1 MNDFLW
7 VEKYR
12 PQTIDECILP
22 EETKEIFR
30 GFVEQGEIPN
40 LLLSGTAGIGKTT
53 IAKALCK
60 HLGTDYIL
68 INGSDEGRFLDT
80 IRDKAKSFASTVSL
94 TSSSAHKV
102 IIVDEADN
110 TTPDVQLLLRATI
123 EEFQKNCRFIFTC
136 NFKNKIIDPL
146 HSRTTVV
153 DFNVTGKQKVQM
165 AGQFLARAEHI
176 CQVEGVEY
184 NTKVLAEL
192 IMKHFPDF
200 RRTLNELQRYSST
213 GKIDTGIM
221 AIQSD
226 ASYDSLM
233 KSLKDKKFT
242 DVKKWVEQ
250 NIDNSPT
257 HIMRAVYDK
266 LYTVL
271 EKPSIAAAVLII
283 AEYQYKSAFVADQEI
298 NLLACFTQLMMEC
311 EFK

>member
-165 AGQFLARAEHI
+165 AGKFLARAEQI
-176 CQVEGVEY
+176 LDNEGVQY

-233 KSLKDKKFT
+233 KGLKDKKFT

-250 NIDNSPT
+250 NIDNSPA

>member
-1 MNDFLW
+1 MKDFLW

-12 PQTIDECILP
+12 PQSIDECILP

-165 AGQFLARAEHI
+165 AASFLLAQNRFLR
-176 CQVEGVEY
+176 
-184 NTKVLAEL
+184 TKV
-192 IMKHFPDF
+192 
-200 RRTLNELQRYSST
+200 
-213 GKIDTGIM
+213 
-221 AIQSD
+221 
-226 ASYDSLM
+226 
-233 KSLKDKKFT
+233 
-242 DVKKWVEQ
+242 
-250 NIDNSPT
+250 
-257 HIMRAVYDK
+257 
-266 LYTVL
+266 
-271 EKPSIAAAVLII
+271 
-283 AEYQYKSAFVADQEI
+283 
-298 NLLACFTQLMMEC
+298 
-311 EFK
+311 